1 MIPLDDLGR
10 IMDYAAATDLSLPFF
25 FPDPKHS
32 NDGAT
37 QGAPGGSIVSG
48 AEGTNNTNY
57 NESHAGI
64 FGPAPTP
71 MQYPSNR
78 GISSYSKFLV
88 TYSLL

>member
-1 MIPLDDLGR
+1 MIPQDDLSR
-10 IMDYAAATDLSLPFF
+10 ITDYAATTDLSLPFF

-48 AEGTNNTNY
+48 AEGINNTNY

-64 FGPAPTP
+64 FGPVPTP
-71 MQYPSNR
+71 MQDPWNT

-88 TYSLL
+88 TY